1 MLRLVA
7 LTVVMLAVVV
17 PSVSARSS
25 ARIVALSHPAWSPTR
40 AEIAVDATFS
50 DGSSAVAVM
59 APDGSRV
66 RRLTQAGI
74 YPVWS
79 PDGNRLAVLGY
90 YDPGDAASGNVVRVV
105 NRDGTSTV
113 SGWGATVVI
122 DPETTWHPP
131 SWAPDSE
138 RLTFDH
144 SDPTNSP
151 DGIHMARV
159 GDLAYP
165 AILDFDGYA
174 PAWSPRGDLIAYSI
188 LHCTCRTRACGDKLD
203 DNGGCGRW
211 PYPQW
216 AVLYV
221 K

>member
-1 MLRLVA
+1 
-7 LTVVMLAVVV
+7 
-17 PSVSARSS
+17 
-25 ARIVALSHPAWSPTR
+25 
-40 AEIAVDATFS
+40 
-50 DGSSAVAVM
+50 
-59 APDGSRV
+59 
-66 RRLTQAGI
+66 
-74 YPVWS
+74 
-79 PDGNRLAVLGY
+79 
-90 YDPGDAASGNVVRVV
+90 
-105 NRDGTSTV
+105 
-113 SGWGATVVI
+113 
-122 DPETTWHPP
+122 
-131 SWAPDSE
+131 
-138 RLTFDH
+138 
-144 SDPTNSP
+144 PTNSP

-221 K
+221 KPPTGTRRRRLFRGENAAWSSDGNLLAYTAPGGIYVARPNGKDRRLLFRMTVARAGEATQLLWAPHRPLIAFRRRNATLVID